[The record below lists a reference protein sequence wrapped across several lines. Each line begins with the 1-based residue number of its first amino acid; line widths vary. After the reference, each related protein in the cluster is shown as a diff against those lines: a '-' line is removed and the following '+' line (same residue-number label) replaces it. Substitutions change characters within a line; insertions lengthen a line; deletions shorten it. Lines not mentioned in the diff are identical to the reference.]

1 MGEQQMHASAGIAYA
16 DDVPH
21 HGDLVMRSVGHH
33 HRCLKNIVTQ
43 VVYLC
48 SQSKGLNQIF
58 RDGKRRSDTEMKAV
72 WKSIGILQNNE
83 FKTG

>member
-33 HRCLKNIVTQ
+33 HRCLKNIITQ
-43 VVYLC
+43 VIYFC
-48 SQSKGLNQIF
+48 SQSKGLSQNSIIS
-58 RDGKRRSDTEMKAV
+58 GSAVKLNCEKRV
-72 WKSIGILQNNE
+72 
-83 FKTG
+83 